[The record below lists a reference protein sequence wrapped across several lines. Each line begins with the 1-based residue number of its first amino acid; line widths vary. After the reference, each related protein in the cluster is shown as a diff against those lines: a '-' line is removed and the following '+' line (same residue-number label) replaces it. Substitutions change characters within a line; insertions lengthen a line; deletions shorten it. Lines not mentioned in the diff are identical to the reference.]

1 MPLRQ
6 KQIPISL
13 RDIVQVYAR
22 VIIIIIIIMII
33 IILHTLHRYDDDYGG
48 EDTWRSA
55 EGKGKLN
62 RRETLYANIEQGR
75 EETAN

>member
-13 RDIVQVYAR
+13 RDIDDIVQVYAI
-22 VIIIIIIIMII
+22 VIIIII
-33 IILHTLHRYDDDYGG
+33 IILHTLHRYDDDEDDG

-55 EGKGKLN
+55 EGKGKLI
-62 RRETLYANIEQGR
+62 RRETLYAYIE
-75 EETAN
+75 